1 MTLIR
6 SLIFIVW
13 MYGLMVVMG
22 IAGIWL
28 LLFPRAWSRIFF
40 RLYLVLI
47 FGGLR
52 LICGLRYEVEG
63 REHLPQG
70 GVLIASKHQSMFE
83 TLAYWQILD
92 DPAIILKKEL
102 AWLPF
107 FGWFAQK
114 LGNIVVDRGA
124 AAKALRKMLTDAR
137 KRASEG
143 RQILIFPEGTRTAP
157 GARVAY
163 KPGVAGLYSA
173 MNVPC
178 VPAALDSGFFWQG
191 RGLLRRPGCIT
202 VRFLPPIEPGLPRDE
217 FMSLLENRIETASA
231 DLAARHVG
239 PKA

>member
-6 SLIFIVW
+6 SLLFMIW

-28 LLFPRAWSRIFF
+28 LLFPRSWSRVYF
-40 RLYLVLI
+40 RIYLALI

-52 LICGLRYEVEG
+52 VICGLRYVVEG
-63 REHLPQG
+63 REHLPEG
-70 GVLIASKHQSMFE
+70 GALIASKHQSMFE

-124 AAKALRKMLTDAR
+124 AAKALRKMLSDAR
-137 KRASEG
+137 KRAAEG
-143 RQILIFPEGTRTAP
+143 RQILIFPEGTRTKP
-157 GARVAY
+157 GARIDY

-173 MNVPC
+173 MKVPC

-191 RGLLRRPGCIT
+191 RGVLRRPGCIT
-202 VRFLPPIEPGLPRDE
+202 VQFLPPIGPGLPRDE
-217 FMSLLENRIETASA
+217 FMNLLEDRIETASA
-231 DLAARHVG
+231 ELAARHG
-239 PKA
+239 TLAE

>member
-6 SLIFIVW
+6 SLLFMVW
-13 MYGLMVVMG
+13 MYGLMVIMG

-28 LLFPRAWSRIFF
+28 LLFPRSWSRVYF
-40 RLYLVLI
+40 RIYLVLI

-52 LICGLRYEVEG
+52 VICGLRYVVEG
-63 REHLPQG
+63 QEHLPEG
-70 GVLIASKHQSMFE
+70 GALIASKHQSMFE

-124 AAKALRKMLTDAR
+124 AAKALRKMLSDAR
-137 KRASEG
+137 KWAAQG
-143 RQILIFPEGTRTAP
+143 RQILIFPEGTRTEP
-157 GARVAY
+157 GGRIGY

-173 MNVPC
+173 MKVPC

-191 RGLLRRPGCIT
+191 RGVLRRAGCIT
-202 VRFLPPIEPGLPRDE
+202 VKFLPPIAPGLPRDE
-217 FMSLLENRIETASA
+217 FMSLLETRIETASA
-231 DLAARHVG
+231 ELAARHDAR
-239 PKA
+239 PE